1 MRCKLTSAILAGG
14 LTIAVSA
21 ALADEPFL
29 LSDRAMDSVSAGAT
43 AIAQGAA
50 AAIGDL
56 AAETVTESAVEAVA
70 GALAHAQ
77 NDTTALAA
85 STLFDAE
92 AAAESSSAASLP

>member
-14 LTIAVSA
+14 LTVAAGA
-21 ALADEPFL
+21 ALADELFL
-29 LSDRAMDSVSAGAT
+29 LSDRDMDSVSAGAT